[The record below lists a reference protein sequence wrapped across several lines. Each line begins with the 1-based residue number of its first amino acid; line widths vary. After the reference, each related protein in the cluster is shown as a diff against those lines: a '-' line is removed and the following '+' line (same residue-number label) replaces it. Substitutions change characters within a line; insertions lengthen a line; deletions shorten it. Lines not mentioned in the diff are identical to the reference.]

1 MIHEIEPLPIKSEQ
15 FFAFKI
21 LSNEVR
27 YGVCGESAESVE
39 MLYGG
44 ESGIR
49 THVRVSPKHAFQA
62 CAFSHSAISP
72 TRATS
77 NLTYG
82 SAPYWPGRIEKSR
95 LHTTIMMRPSG
106 TEIFDE
112 HQSKVRLASE
122 LRALLAL
129 AIPVA
134 LSEIGWMTMSVVDV
148 IMVGR
153 LGPVAIGAV
162 GLGNA
167 IYYAPSL
174 FGIGLLLGL
183 DTLVSRSWGAR
194 DFDDCHRSLAQGM
207 YVALAFTPVLMLFI
221 VFARPLFTGRG
232 VDPVVGEFTRSYA
245 GILNWGTLP
254 LLVYGGFRRYLQ
266 GVARVRPVT
275 FALIS
280 ANLVNLAGN
289 WIFIYGK
296 LGMPAMGVAGSAI
309 STVLAR
315 IYMAAVLVY
324 FAWQHEHRRGH
335 SLFAHWPG
343 PDWSRIR
350 ALLDLG
356 IPAGFQVVLE
366 VAAFGAATI
375 LAAHLGA
382 VALATHEIVL
392 NCAAYTY
399 MVPLGVSAAGAVA
412 VGHAIGAGDTAK
424 ARRVGWMAIALG
436 VGFMVFAAL
445 LFIMIPRPILEI
457 YSRDTRVLQLGS
469 HILLIVAAFEIFDG
483 AQSVATGVLRGL
495 AETKIPMLLNFGGYW
510 LFGLPLGAMLCFDLC
525 WGLSGI
531 WTGLTVALVTI
542 ALLMLLRW
550 HRATRSFR
558 QAT

>member
-1 MIHEIEPLPIKSEQ
+1 MQS
-15 FFAFKI
+15 
-21 LSNEVR
+21 
-27 YGVCGESAESVE
+27 
-39 MLYGG
+39 
-44 ESGIR
+44 SG
-49 THVRVSPKHAFQA
+49 A
-62 CAFSHSAISP
+62 
-72 TRATS
+72 
-77 NLTYG
+77 
-82 SAPYWPGRIEKSR
+82 
-95 LHTTIMMRPSG
+95 
-106 TEIFDE
+106 EIFDE
-112 HQSKVRLASE
+112 HDSRPNLAAE

-148 IMVGR
+148 IMVGK
-153 LGPVAIGAV
+153 LGPAAIGAV

-207 YVALAFTPVLMLFI
+207 YIALAFTPVLMLFI

-232 VDPVVGEFTRSYA
+232 VDPVVGELTRSYA
-245 GILNWGTLP
+245 GILNLGTLP

-266 GVARVRPVT
+266 GVARVKPVT

-280 ANLVNLAGN
+280 ANLVNLFGN

-296 LGMPAMGVAGSAI
+296 LGMPAMGVRGSAI
-309 STVLAR
+309 STVFAR
-315 IYMAAVLVY
+315 IYMGAVLVY
-324 FAWQHEHRRGH
+324 FAWQHERRRGH
-335 SLFAHWPG
+335 PLFAHWPG
-343 PDWSRIR
+343 PDWARIR

-356 IPAGFQVVLE
+356 IPSAFQVILE

-412 VGHAIGAGDTAK
+412 VGHAIGAGNQAK
-424 ARRVGWMAIALG
+424 ARRAGWMAIALG
-436 VGFMVFAAL
+436 VGFMAAAAL
-445 LFIMIPRPILEI
+445 LFVAMPRPILEI
-457 YSRDTRVLQLGS
+457 YSRDARVVRLGA

-483 AQSVATGVLRGL
+483 AQCVATGVLRGL
-495 AETKIPMLLNFGGYW
+495 GETRIPMLLNFAGYW
-510 LFGLPLGAMLCFDLC
+510 LFGLPLGAVLCFEFR

-531 WTGLTVALVTI
+531 WTGLTVALITI
-542 ALLMLLRW
+542 AVLMLLRW
-550 HRATRSFR
+550 RSATSISS
-558 QAT
+558 QPSSTVEIA

>member
-1 MIHEIEPLPIKSEQ
+1 M
-15 FFAFKI
+15 
-21 LSNEVR
+21 
-27 YGVCGESAESVE
+27 
-39 MLYGG
+39 
-44 ESGIR
+44 
-49 THVRVSPKHAFQA
+49 
-62 CAFSHSAISP
+62 HS
-72 TRATS
+72 
-77 NLTYG
+77 
-82 SAPYWPGRIEKSR
+82 
-95 LHTTIMMRPSG
+95 SG

-112 HQSKVRLASE
+112 HNPRVNLAAE

-129 AIPVA
+129 AIPVV
-134 LSEIGWMTMSVVDV
+134 LSELGWMTMSVVDV
-148 IMVGR
+148 VMVGK
-153 LGPVAIGAV
+153 LGPAAIGAV

-194 DFDDCHRSLAQGM
+194 DFDDCHRSLAQAM

-232 VDPVVGEFTRSYA
+232 VDPLVGALTRSYA

-275 FALIS
+275 FALVS

-289 WIFIYGK
+289 WIFIYGR
-296 LGMPAMGVAGSAI
+296 LGMPALGVRGSAI
-309 STVLAR
+309 STVIAR
-315 IYMAAVLVY
+315 VYMAAVLVF
-324 FAWQHEHRRGH
+324 FAWQHERRRGH
-335 SLFAHWPG
+335 PLFAHWPG
-343 PDWSRIR
+343 PDWTRIR

-356 IPAGFQVVLE
+356 VPAGFQVVLE

-382 VALATHEIVL
+382 VSLATHEIVL

-412 VGHAIGAGDTAK
+412 VGHAIGAGNPAK

-436 VGFMVFAAL
+436 VGFMAFAAL
-445 LFIMIPRPILEI
+445 LFIVTPRPIIAI
-457 YSRDTRVLQLGS
+457 YSRDARVLALGA
-469 HILLIVAAFEIFDG
+469 HILLIVAAFEVFDG

-495 AETKIPMLLNFGGYW
+495 GETKIPMLMNFGGYW
-510 LFGLPLGAMLCFDLC
+510 LFGLPLGAVLCFDLH

-531 WTGLTVALVTI
+531 WIGLTVALITI
-542 ALLMLLRW
+542 AVLLVTRWRIASSSLSLRLSSPIGT
-550 HRATRSFR
+550 A
-558 QAT
+558 